1 MFANINRW
9 PLEHWHIEVSSKCS
23 WTGLRYEHNRNVF
36 DYIDQNNK
44 TLTEVLDD
52 PNWIKLSNSFEDNTC
67 PQECKEKCSANKW
80 NLEHATSW

>member
-1 MFANINRW
+1 
-9 PLEHWHIEVSSKCS
+9 
-23 WTGLRYEHNRNVF
+23 
-36 DYIDQNNK
+36 
-44 TLTEVLDD
+44 VLDD